1 MIIVFFYINDIII
14 LNRKKNK
21 TITKKFKT
29 DLYQK
34 YKLKNKEK
42 LK

>member
-14 LNRKKNK
+14 FNQKENK

-29 DLYQK
+29 DLYQR
-34 YKLKNKEK
+34 YKLKNKGK

>member
-1 MIIVFFYINDIII
+1 MDNIAI

-29 DLYQK
+29 NLYQK